1 MCILIWEDRRDEI
14 IYNRDKWNG
23 KGGSGDG

>member
-1 MCILIWEDRRDEI
+1 MCILILEDRRDEI
-14 IYNRDKWNG
+14 IYNSDKWNG

>member
-1 MCILIWEDRRDEI
+1 MCILIREDRRDEI